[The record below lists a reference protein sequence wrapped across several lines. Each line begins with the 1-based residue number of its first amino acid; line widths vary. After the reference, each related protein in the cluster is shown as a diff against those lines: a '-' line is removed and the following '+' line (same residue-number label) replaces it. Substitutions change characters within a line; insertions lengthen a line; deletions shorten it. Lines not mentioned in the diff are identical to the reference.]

1 MILSPGPYMGLTFR
15 SDFSNE
21 ERFTG
26 FDAHYTAVG
35 KKQFSLQDQF
45 AKVAK

>member
-1 MILSPGPYMGLTFR
+1 MGLTFR

-35 KKQFSLQDQF
+35 KQQLSLQDQL
-45 AKVAK
+45 ARVA